1 MIITSPKGKQMF
13 RSVSP
18 IYYQSRVMQAIFQV
32 IGQEWDDVERIVD
45 EILLQLFPQTA
56 TWGLKYWEEL
66 LEIPVNESIPIERRR
81 ALVLARIKLKA
92 PVTPA
97 RIASVT
103 KILAGEAA
111 EYVEVLENV
120 DPHVFRV
127 IVGAKEKGID
137 YLALYR
143 EIKRIKPSH
152 ESFVLGNSYLRSF
165 SLEKRDIYG
174 FSKIIHAIGTFVCSR
189 DDREFM
195 ATKGYRGKKH
205 ISIDKRTIHGIS
217 KPLACSKKLV
227 SRINGFIDKNT
238 ITETVGRTIGTSK
251 PLVCSKN
258 LKYTRI
264 EVV

>member
-165 SLEKRDIYG
+165 SLEK
-174 FSKIIHAIGTFVCSR
+174 
-189 DDREFM
+189 
-195 ATKGYRGKKH
+195 KG
-205 ISIDKRTIHGIS
+205 
-217 KPLACSKKLV
+217 
-227 SRINGFIDKNT
+227 
-238 ITETVGRTIGTSK
+238 
-251 PLVCSKN
+251 
-258 LKYTRI
+258 
-264 EVV
+264 